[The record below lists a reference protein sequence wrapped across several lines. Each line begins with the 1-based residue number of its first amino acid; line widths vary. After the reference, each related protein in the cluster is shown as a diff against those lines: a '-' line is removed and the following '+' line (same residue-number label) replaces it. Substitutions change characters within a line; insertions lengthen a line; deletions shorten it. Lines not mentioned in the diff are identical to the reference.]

1 MGGSVKRFIRKYAMD
16 SKYDSV
22 VWEEELDLKGTD
34 IISMKLLNVGESFQ
48 TLDPFIILERIEN
61 D

>member
-1 MGGSVKRFIRKYAMD
+1 MKRFIRKYAIG
-16 SKYDSV
+16 SKYDTV
-22 VWEEELDLKGTD
+22 VWEEELELKSTD
-34 IISMKLLNVGESFQ
+34 IISMKLLKVGESLQ

>member
-1 MGGSVKRFIRKYAMD
+1 MD

>member
-1 MGGSVKRFIRKYAMD
+1 MKRFIKKYAMD
-16 SKYDSV
+16 SKYDVV
-22 VWEEELDLKGTD
+22 VWEEELHLKGTD
-34 IISMKLLNVGESFQ
+34 IISMKLLKVGESLQ